1 MIYRRSRPLAAA
13 LVMLAVGCGGTG
25 SSNPSSSTYAWEL
38 PPGFPPPVVPDD
50 NPMTDA
56 KVELGRRL
64 FFDPRLSRN
73 GTQSCGSCHKQE
85 LAFTDG
91 LTVSVGST
99 GESHPRNSPSIANSA
114 YRPALTW
121 ANPLMTSFEHQALV
135 PMFGERPVELGF
147 VGGEDELIA
156 RLANDADTLARFEAA
171 FPDQADEPVS
181 IATITRALGS
191 FERTVITGRSAYDR
205 AVYGGEPAA
214 LSDSARRGMDLFFGG
229 RLECD
234 HCHGSLDFSGPIHRE
249 GKTDDPAKFENNGLY
264 DLDGHGA
271 YPPDN
276 PGILAVTTNPEDM
289 GRFRP
294 PSLRNV
300 ALTAPYMHDGSMATL
315 GEVVDHYKRGGRR
328 IESGP
333 YAGDGA
339 RSPLKSPLVSGFSM
353 APSEKADLIAFLEA
367 LSDPELL
374 TDPRLADPFR

>member
-1 MIYRRSRPLAAA
+1 MKRLRSRLLAVVTFCA
-13 LVMLAVGCGGTG
+13 AVGCGGTG
-25 SSNPSSSTYAWEL
+25 SSAPSTTSYAWDL
-38 PPGFPPPVVPDD
+38 PPGFPTPVVPDD
-50 NPMTDA
+50 NPMSDA
-56 KVELGRRL
+56 RVELGRRL
-64 FFDPRLSRN
+64 FFDTRLSRN

-91 LTVSVGST
+91 LVTSVGST
-99 GESHPRNSPSIANSA
+99 GEAHPRNSPSIANAA

-121 ANPLMTSFEHQALV
+121 ANPLLTTFEHQALI

-147 VGGEDELIA
+147 VGGEDELVA
-156 RLANDADTLARFEAA
+156 RLANDQDTLARFVAA
-171 FPDQADEPVS
+171 FPEQADEPVS
-181 IATITRALGS
+181 IATITRAVAA
-191 FERTVITGRSAYDR
+191 FQRTIVTGRSPYDR
-205 AVYGGEPAA
+205 AVYGGEPDA
-214 LSDSARRGMDLFFGG
+214 LSESARRGMNIFFSE

-234 HCHGSLDFSGPIHRE
+234 HCHGGIDFSGPIHRE

-264 DLDGHGA
+264 NLDGQGA

-276 PGILAVTTNPEDM
+276 PGLLAVTTDPDDM

-339 RSPLKSPLVSGFSM
+339 LSPLKSPLVSGFSM

-374 TDPRLADPFR
+374 TDPRFSDPFP